1 MQPSRKLL
9 IAATTTIVSEIPA
22 EIAGIPPEIAIAGT
36 RTDVIRSAID
46 VTPGSGTDEIQTA
59 SEIVTVTLRKTET
72 GFGDAMVMAN
82 GVIATVSAIVIA
94 TERRIALVIGT
105 GIGTGTVATIVKGE
119 GEKRILFVTGV
130 TEIGRVI
137 AGVIGEMVTAT
148 GKAIATEMVVEMTGT
163 ATEEDAATS
172 PWRMSFGKTE
182 ERNPANAAER
192 PSGVRSSRTKSLKQ
206 CPIGCVTLSR
216 RQGLRQNLRLALGS
230 ASSKSRSILLAK
242 SWGEWALRLT
252 RSRIGHRQISS

>member
-72 GFGDAMVMAN
+72 GFGDAMVMAK
-82 GVIATVSAIVIA
+82 GVTANVSAIA
-94 TERRIALVIGT
+94 TERRIVIGIGT
-105 GIGTGTVATIVKGE
+105 GIGTGIVATIVKGE
-119 GEKRILFVTGV
+119 TKKRIMFVTGV

-216 RQGLRQNLRLALGS
+216 RLGLRQNLRLALGS